1 MPGDAEAFDLVVL
14 GAGAAG
20 LQAGYFLERA
30 GSRYVVLEANPE
42 VGAFWHRYPRSREL
56 ISFNRVSSI
65 YQDPEL
71 LMRWDWNSLLTDDYG
86 LLFRDYSQR
95 LYPRAEEMER
105 YLRDFA
111 ARYRI
116 RIRYGV
122 RARTVRRD
130 GDGFLVSPET
140 GPELRAGRLV
150 VATGVG
156 LPFIP
161 DIPGVELAE
170 GYETVPMEPEAFRG
184 QRVLVLGKGNSAFE
198 VADVAVETAALVH
211 LASPNPV
218 RMAWRTRHPGNVRA
232 NYVRLLDTYQLK
244 LLNGV
249 LDCDVRWIKRAGDDF
264 AVSVAYRHADGE
276 EETLHYD
283 RVVRCTGFRFD
294 GSIFDASCRPE
305 MDPSIRRMPAMS
317 STWESV
323 NVPGLFFAGTL
334 MQTRDFRRASTP
346 FVDGFRYNI
355 RTLVR
360 MLCAGDADRVPPGRE
375 LPLTTDALAAEI
387 TGRICRSSG
396 LWAQFGYLC
405 DAVFLGQGRA
415 EYHEELPRDFVQE
428 IGARRGA
435 DVLTV
440 NFEWG
445 SWSGDVFSID
455 RHPSHDL
462 AYTNVFLHPVVRRY
476 RAGEQV
482 AEHHVLEDL
491 LGMYDGAGES
501 GLVRLRSGRDMVT
514 YHAEEH
520 DRPLRE
526 FLDAQLA
533 TAGPAG

>member
-42 VGAFWHRYPRSREL
+42 VGAFWSRYPRSREL

-71 LMRWDWNSLLTDDYG
+71 LMRWDWNSLLTDDYS

-111 ARYRI
+111 VRYGI

-122 RARTVRRD
+122 RVQTVRRD
-130 GDGFLVSPET
+130 GDGFLVHPEA
-140 GPELRAGRLV
+140 GPELRARQLV
-150 VATGVG
+150 VATGFG
-156 LPFIP
+156 RPFIP
-161 DIPGVELAE
+161 DIPGVEVAE

-198 VADVAVETAALVH
+198 VADVALETAALVH

-249 LDCDVRWIKRAGDDF
+249 LDCDVRWIKRVGDDF
-264 AVSVAYRHADGE
+264 VVSVAYRHADGE

-294 GSIFDASCRPE
+294 ASIFDDSCRPE
-305 MDPSIRRMPAMS
+305 MDPSIRRTPAMN

-323 NVPGLFFAGTL
+323 NVPDLFFAGTL

-360 MLCAGDADRVPPGRE
+360 MLCAGDDDRVPPGRE
-375 LPLTTDALAAEI
+375 LPLTTGALAAEI
-387 TGRICRSSG
+387 TGRISRSSG

-405 DAVFLGQGRA
+405 DAVFLCEGRA

-428 IGARRGA
+428 VGARRGA

-445 SWSGDVFSID
+445 TWSGDVFSID
-455 RHPSHDL
+455 RHPSHDM
-462 AYTNVFLHPVVRRY
+462 AFTNVFLHPVVRRY
-476 RAGEQV
+476 RAGGQV
-482 AEHHVLEDL
+482 AEHHILEDL

-501 GLVRLRSGRDMVT
+501 GVVRRRSGRDMVT

-533 TAGPAG
+533 TAGRVG